1 MHLNNKVY
9 IHNKFNIL
17 MNEKRGLNAI
27 LIMSFIAVITSTYLL
42 YLHYS
47 DDSSFCDISEGI
59 SCDIVN
65 RSLYSEIF
73 GIPVS
78 LLGLLT
84 FFFIFIATSSVLKRK
99 RLFGLKKDEIFNII
113 YWLMVTSAV
122 FALYLIYIEA
132 FVLYAVCPLCVLLDI
147 FILSTLIIIIKLRRE

>member
-1 MHLNNKVY
+1 
-9 IHNKFNIL
+9 

-47 DDSSFCDISEGI
+47 DESSFCDISEGI

-84 FFFIFIATSSVLKRK
+84 FFFVFISISYVIKRK
-99 RLFGLKKDEIFNII
+99 TLFGLKKEEIFNII
-113 YWLMVTSAV
+113 YWLMIISSI

-147 FILSTLIIIIKLRRE
+147 FILLTLIIIIKLRRD

>member
-1 MHLNNKVY
+1 MDK
-9 IHNKFNIL
+9 
-17 MNEKRGLNAI
+17 KRGLTII
-27 LIMSFIAVITSTYLL
+27 LICSLIAIAASTYLL

-47 DDSSFCDISEGI
+47 DTSSFCDVTESI

-73 GIPVS
+73 NIPVS
-78 LLGLLT
+78 LFSLVT
-84 FFFIFIATSSVLKRK
+84 FYFITVITIGALRNEKV
-99 RLFGLKKDEIFNII
+99 FGLTRKTIFDII
-113 YWLMVTSAV
+113 YWLMIISVI

-147 FILSTLIIIIKLRRE
+147 IIIIILITIIKLRRMRK